1 MKIFTSIITVLLW
14 GMAAAQIPNGG
25 FENWHPVGNGQGEDP
40 DHWESN
46 NRIVDTPGIEKSTDA
61 HSGNYAL
68 RINAT
73 SIREQFRVIY
83 LGNIEFDTT
92 NRQGHFPGSIRP
104 GCAGVTIN
112 KIPQVLTGYYKFV
125 APPSNKG
132 TAFLDLNAT
141 TGCVSLPSMVFVYG
155 NFSNFKTS
163 RDSTARYRFFAMAIQ
178 HSDIDSSL
186 DGPLDTLNIMA
197 GISIDTNFGEVGK
210 GYLLLDDLQL
220 LGTLSQSEYA
230 AEASF
235 SVFPNPAGETLHL
248 EVEEAFE
255 ARTVEVYDLKGGFV
269 WQTPFRSTLDVS
281 ALPPAMYL
289 VKVIGKQGELMETF
303 VVQ

>member
-1 MKIFTSIITVLLW
+1 MKIFISLLALLLW
-14 GMAAAQIPNGG
+14 GMAPAQIPNGG

-73 SIREQFRVIY
+73 SILEQFRVIY

-92 NRQGHFPGSIRP
+92 NRQGSFPGLVDAS
-104 GCAGVTIN
+104 CAGAPIQNV
-112 KIPQVLTGYYKFV
+112 PRVLTGYYKLV
-125 APPSNKG
+125 APPVNKG
-132 TAFLDLNAT
+132 VADINVSITSQCL
-141 TGCVSLPSMVFVYG
+141 SLPLSHVPFLG
-155 NFSNFKTS
+155 NFNNFQVSK
-163 RDSTARYRFFAMAIQ
+163 DSTSSYRFFAVALQ
-178 HSDIDSSL
+178 EDIPVTD
-186 DGPLDTLNIMA
+186 PLDTLRINA
-197 GISIDTNFGEVGK
+197 GFYVDTNRGQVGK

-220 LGTLSQSEYA
+220 LGTLGQEEYA
-230 AEASF
+230 AEVSF
-235 SVFPNPAGETLHL
+235 SVFPNPAGEALHL

-255 ARTVEVYDLKGGFV
+255 ARTVEVYDLKGSFV
-269 WQTPFRSTLDVS
+269 LQTPFRSTLDVS

-289 VKVIGKQGELMETF
+289 VKVIGKRGELLETF
-303 VVQ
+303 VMR